1 MDIYIY
7 YKVDA
12 PNAENLR
19 QKIMMLQSN
28 LSMNW
33 QVQTALKRRAEV
45 NQSTDKFQT
54 WMEVYTRTPE
64 GFLTALQT
72 ACDASNVESLIE
84 GERHIEFFMDI
95 MACA

>member
-12 PNAENLR
+12 PNAEDLR
-19 QKIMMLQSN
+19 KKIMMMQDN
-28 LSMNW
+28 LSKNW
-33 QVQTALKRRAEV
+33 QVQTGLKRRTEV
-45 NQSTDKFQT
+45 NQSADKFQT
-54 WMEVYTRTPE
+54 WMEVYIRTPE
-64 GFLTALQT
+64 GFLTALQA

-95 MACA
+95 AVCA